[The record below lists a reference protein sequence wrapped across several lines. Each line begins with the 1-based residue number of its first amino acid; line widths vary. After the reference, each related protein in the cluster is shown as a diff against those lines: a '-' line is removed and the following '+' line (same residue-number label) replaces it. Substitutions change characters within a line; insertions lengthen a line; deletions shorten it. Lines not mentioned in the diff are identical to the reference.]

1 LSEENKPTGAD
12 QPLARP
18 VNEQELARTPID
30 EEREPDQIQGEQQET
45 HQEESRQPEEES
57 PEASQAEGEQ
67 EEKGLVDKAIDKARE
82 KGLVDEQ
89 TATEVREKGLVDA
102 IKDRLTGR

>member
-1 LSEENKPTGAD
+1 MSEENKPTGAD

-18 VNEQELARTPID
+18 VNEQELARTPVD
-30 EEREPDQIQGEQQET
+30 EERDPDLIEGEQQET
-45 HQEESRQPEEES
+45 HQAEDAQEEES

-67 EEKGLVDKAIDKARE
+67 EEKSLVDKALDKARE

>member
-1 LSEENKPTGAD
+1 MSAENKPTRAD

-18 VNEQELARTPID
+18 VNAQELARKPVD
-30 EEREPDQIQGEQQET
+30 EGEQQET
-45 HQEESRQPEEES
+45 HQQESRQPEEES

-67 EEKGLVDKAIDKARE
+67 EEKSLVDKAIDKARE